1 MGCACADASELCVL
15 LLLIII
21 ALSPPWFTL
30 TDQTAIALSN
40 PSGLWKHTPHYIS
53 FEEITGSLMK
63 YADNK
68 RGGETEA
75 LMT

>member
-1 MGCACADASELCVL
+1 MCLRIKRFAHLCLPPPRPPL
-15 LLLIII
+15 LPL
-21 ALSPPWFTL
+21 AFPL

-40 PSGLWKHTPHYIS
+40 PSGLWKHTPRYIS

-68 RGGETEA
+68 KRKKGLRLG
-75 LMT
+75 

>member
-1 MGCACADASELCVL
+1 MLVIS
-15 LLLIII
+15 
-21 ALSPPWFTL
+21 ALSPRFPL

-40 PSGLWKHTPHYIS
+40 PSGLWKHTPRYIS

-68 RGGETEA
+68 RERGAGVSDD
-75 LMT
+75 MTGHSQRGAS